1 MPGLNGVDFCQVSGV
16 LRILFFHP
24 HQKMQTFSIRDMERM
39 TGVKAHTLRVWE
51 QRYGLALPHRKDSQH
66 RYYTNEDL
74 QKILRLTWLYQQGY
88 KISRIA
94 ALNDDALS
102 ALIQEAVNHG
112 NAHQRTI
119 ESLLNASQHFD
130 GDLFSHLLQ
139 KAILQMGMEEAVRQV
154 IYPYLEKIGLLWM
167 NESVM
172 PAQEHFSSQFIMHAI
187 IAGIDALPRP
197 SNAAPPIVLFAPEE
211 EYHEIPLYFIEFILR
226 KRGHKVI
233 NLGANTPDAAIVEY
247 CSRKPFSQL
256 HYHQVTNF
264 TRYDADELLEKWCLQ
279 YPAKRIVVSGRLT
292 STIEK
297 PLPNAL
303 LLCSI
308 NDLWKYAS
316 HPFVEIQ

>member
-1 MPGLNGVDFCQVSGV
+1 LSGVDFCQFSGV
-16 LRILFFHP
+16 SRVLFFRF

-39 TGVKAHTLRVWE
+39 TGVKAHTLRMWE
-51 QRYGLALPHRKDSQH
+51 HRYGLALPHRKDSQH

-112 NAHQRTI
+112 NAYQRTI

-130 GDLFSHLLQ
+130 GEMFSQLLQ
-139 KAILQMGMEEAVRQV
+139 KAILQLGMEEAVRQV

-172 PAQEHFSSQFIMHAI
+172 PAQEHFSSQFIMHAL

-197 SNAAPPIVLFAPEE
+197 VHVTPPIVLFAPEE
-211 EYHEIPLYFIEFILR
+211 EYHEIPLFFIEYILR
-226 KRGHKVI
+226 KRGNKVI
-233 NLGANTPDAAIVEY
+233 NLGANTPDAAVEEY
-247 CSRKPFSQL
+247 CSRRPFSQL

-279 YPAKRIVVSGRLT
+279 FPSKRIVVSGRLT
-292 STIEK
+292 STIDK
-297 PLPNAL
+297 PSPNTL
-303 LLCSI
+303 LLRSI
-308 NDLWKYAS
+308 DDLLQYAS
-316 HPFVEIQ
+316 NPFVELPQ